1 MADAW
6 FDMTHMLWVGET
18 VKSIFGQDPSKGV
31 NPKEA
36 IAIGASIQDGVLAGN
51 FIDICL
57 LYITKYTLG
66 WGKHEEHV
74 LAGSIERCQPQ

>member
-1 MADAW
+1 MADTW

-36 IAIGASIQDGVLAGN
+36 I
-51 FIDICL
+51 DIRL
-57 LYITKYTLG
+57 LYITKCTLG
-66 WGKHEEHV
+66 WGKHEEHI